1 MYANWDWSD
10 GIFGMLSLQG
20 SQNNLW
26 IHTHVNISEKK
37 TTFCVF
43 HMFMVHFISLNLRD
57 TFCKKSLFFYVS
69 CILTYKGLKH
79 VSIFYTCLLYGCLDP
94 PYALVVTF
102 WVFFGDVSIVSYADN
117 VHSFLE
123 QYFWDPSSENFSEN
137 SKIIFSKNTC

>member
-1 MYANWDWSD
+1 MIDPMVFLECSHSKDLKTTFEYILTL
-10 GIFGMLSLQG
+10 IFPK
-20 SQNNLW
+20 
-26 IHTHVNISEKK
+26 KK

-69 CILTYKGLKH
+69 CILTYKGHKH
-79 VSIFYTCLLYGCLDP
+79 VSIFYTCLLYGCLVP

-137 SKIIFSKNTC
+137 SKIIF